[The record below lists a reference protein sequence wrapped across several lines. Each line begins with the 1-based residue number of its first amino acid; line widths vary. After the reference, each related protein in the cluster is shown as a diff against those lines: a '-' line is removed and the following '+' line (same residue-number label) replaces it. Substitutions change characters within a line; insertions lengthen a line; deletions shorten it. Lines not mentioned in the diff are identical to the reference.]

1 MGSPARRPVASTA
14 TRPEDAL
21 FDDFDDDD
29 ESDVDYAPLGNL
41 DSDVDFSDGSGDED
55 EDEDEGDVT
64 RDTVDREDISDSD
77 TDVSLEDEDF
87 GALAEEALRTPP
99 RARRLGGGRSTA
111 SAGVTVSG
119 RTTSVDPFG
128 GGGRSGRG
136 VNLGSMVSAA
146 LASADSRGGGSPAT
160 RAAGAAVDMMLEG
173 GFLDD
178 DDDEEVLMN
187 AIARRTRA
195 RTGAIEDRVLEE
207 LELALPEDEPEFDWL
222 DEVAEYDRFLETLN
236 DASAGVRDL
245 VGGGDAGVSADG
257 DDDDD
262 DDEDDDY
269 AEENPAAAAYE
280 YRLREERRA
289 AARQGG
295 TSAPAS
301 VLRRSERVATE
312 RVNKGIRRKKRQ
324 MDAEMEMRKERA
336 LQLALAA
343 TSFESAQ
350 FTRLNQQIHQH
361 TQLLFQS
368 YCLSIADPN
377 QRETAQAIH
386 ALITTL
392 QRAASMQF
400 HRSQTL
406 KRKPHAAK
414 LFSVASD
421 DEKATWYGTSPRKD
435 VYTVFDCAPLR
446 CAYDFVC
453 ALATVGPQPQPS
465 IWRNPPQMY
474 DLVRQESTVKK
485 LMVYQRNSPDFVRAD
500 DLFRAEPKSWEN
512 VLELYKS
519 IHTKL
524 RTKAKLNVL
533 FSANFK
539 TWIPVPRAVYEVTR
553 EFLSRVSPDPK
564 LLVGGRPLVEQTATD
579 FTNAEDWLIVIGV
592 RHYGNDFER
601 IAKQLLVTSD
611 AKAIRRRAKALREQ
625 KRYDCE
631 RVGRALRAA
640 YNHALRPLDENEI
653 DIIQRSLREFAPKMP
668 SRSYRANFSFALWSK
683 VCARLRDRVPKCAW
697 SLWRRYSLHGNSG
710 QGTAISARERDRANS
725 TVVGRTTHP
734 HADDDDIDREE
745 VSDSDSDADEPPTY
759 ERDELSDSEDAPEAR
774 ASRPPS
780 QRAPS
785 STAFTEAE
793 DAAIIAATA
802 FNEPWETL
810 LRPGAPCAGRSYDA
824 IIHRFNVLK
833 SRRRR

>member
-1 MGSPARRPVASTA
+1 MDTPVGSPARARVDRTAS
-14 TRPEDAL
+14 RLEDAL
-21 FDDFDDDD
+21 LDEFDDDD

-41 DSDVDFSDGSGDED
+41 DSDVDFSADSGDE
-55 EDEDEGDVT
+55 EDEDGDGDVT

-77 TDVSLEDEDF
+77 TDVSLEEEDF

-99 RARRLGGGRSTA
+99 RARRKPGGQSTT

-119 RTTSVDPFG
+119 MTTSVDPFG

-136 VNLGSMVSAA
+136 VNLTSMVSAA

-245 VGGGDAGVSADG
+245 VGGGDAGVTADG

-262 DDEDDDY
+262 DDDY

-312 RVNKGIRRKKRQ
+312 RVNKGIRWKKRKTN
-324 MDAEMEMRKERA
+324 AEMDMQKERA

-343 TSFESAQ
+343 MSFEPAQ
-350 FTRLNQQIHQH
+350 LTRLNQQIHQH

-368 YCLSIADPN
+368 YCLSIVDPL
-377 QRETAQAIH
+377 QKETAQVTH

-400 HRSQTL
+400 HRAHAL
-406 KRKPHAAK
+406 KRTPHAAK
-414 LFSVASD
+414 LFAVALD
-421 DEKATWYGTSPRKD
+421 DENAAWYGTVPRKD

-453 ALATVGPQPQPS
+453 ALTAVGPQPQPS
-465 IWRNPPQMY
+465 VWRNPPQMY
-474 DLVRQESTVKK
+474 DLVTQQSTVKK
-485 LMVYQRNSPDFVRAD
+485 LMVYQRNSPEFVRAD

-512 VLELYKS
+512 VLELYKK
-519 IHTKL
+519 IHTEL
-524 RTKAKLNVL
+524 RKKAKLHAF
-533 FSANFK
+533 FSASFK
-539 TWIPVPRAVYEVTR
+539 TWLPVPRAVYEVTR
-553 EFLSRVSPDPK
+553 EFSSRVSPDPT
-564 LLVGGRPLVEQTATD
+564 LLVGGRPLVEQLSTD
-579 FTNAEDWLIVIGV
+579 FTNAEDWLIVVGI

-611 AKAIRRRAKALREQ
+611 GKTIRRRAKALREQ
-625 KRYDCE
+625 KRYDRE
-631 RVGRALRAA
+631 RVARALRAA

-653 DIIQRSLREFAPKMP
+653 DIIQRSFRELNEPA
-668 SRSYRANFSFALWSK
+668 RSYRANFSFALWCK
-683 VCARLRDRVPKCAW
+683 VCARLKDRVPKCAW
-697 SLWRRYSLHGNSG
+697 TLWRQYSLHGSSARG
-710 QGTAISARERDRANS
+710 AAISGRINTQSNAEAVTRPPRARD
-725 TVVGRTTHP
+725 
-734 HADDDDIDREE
+734 DDDDIDRED
-745 VSDSDSDADEPPTY
+745 VSDSDSEPVEPPTY
-759 ERDELSDSEDAPEAR
+759 DRDELSDSEDAPDAR
-774 ASRPPS
+774 ANRPLS
-780 QRAPS
+780 KRAPS
-785 STAFTEAE
+785 STAFTEVE
-793 DAAIIAATA
+793 DAAIIAARA
-802 FNEPWETL
+802 FNEPWESL

-833 SRRRR
+833 SRRAR